1 MQLLTSWWILI
12 FRWRMLLLLLV
23 LLIALLPQCIS
34 VRMSD
39 RKIADYF
46 ASRPVKPTF
55 GTINVY
61 DRSIHYACIGSTHS
75 GADTLPPV
83 LFIHGSPGAWDAFI
97 GFFADSSLYNR
108 AQLIA
113 VDRPGF
119 GKSGLG
125 EPERSLSAQATY
137 IAPLLRLSHSSRKPI
152 LVGHSMGGPVAAR
165 LAMDYPEQVGGL
177 ILVAPSID
185 PDLEKKEWY
194 RPIGNVFPFRQ
205 WLPTELDVSNQEIM
219 ALKGELQHMM
229 PLWATIRVPV
239 VVIQGEDDSL
249 VPPGNAAFAKRMLT
263 NAPVTI
269 QMIPNMNHFIP
280 WRRPDLIHDAILH
293 QLTINQ
299 SINNQKP

>member
-1 MQLLTSWWILI
+1 
-12 FRWRMLLLLLV
+12 
-23 LLIALLPQCIS
+23 
-34 VRMSD
+34 MSD
-39 RKIADYF
+39 QKIAKYF
-46 ASRPVKPTF
+46 ADRPVKPTF
-55 GTINVY
+55 GTVDGY
-61 DRSIHYACIGSTHS
+61 DRSIHYASI

-97 GFFADSSLYNR
+97 GFFADSSLYNQ
-108 AQLIA
+108 AQLLA

-125 EPERSLSAQATY
+125 NPERSLSAQAADL
-137 IAPLLRLSHSSRKPI
+137 APLLRLTHSNHKPI
-152 LVGHSMGGPVAAR
+152 VVGYSLGGPVAVR
-165 LAMDYPEQVGGL
+165 LTMDYPEAVGGL

-194 RPIGNVFPFRQ
+194 RPLGSVFPFRQ

-219 ALKGELQHMM
+219 ALKSELQRML
-229 PLWATIRVPV
+229 PLWTTIRIPV
-239 VVIQGEDDSL
+239 LVIQGEDDPL

-293 QLTINQ
+293 QLMTNQ
-299 SINNQKP
+299 PTNRLTTKKP